1 MGAEVTRLRAR
12 LAASEADRE
21 FQSHLAEAKRC
32 LSRAAHSCG
41 KVINT
46 NRRRGTE
53 ARRAKLAQDT
63 LRRALALVSNIGPL
77 TPRIDHS
84 ERDMLS
90 EEQLAEIARAER
102 AAKDEQAAPAA
113 QTEQVSE

>member
-1 MGAEVTRLRAR
+1 MGRLKAR

-21 FQSHLAEAKRC
+21 LHTHLSQAERC
-32 LSRAAHSCG
+32 LGKAAHSCG

-63 LRRALALVSNIGPL
+63 IRKALSMVSSIGNL

-84 ERDMLS
+84 DRDMLS
-90 EEQLAEIARAER
+90 EEAKADLARADRQARDE
-102 AAKDEQAAPAA
+102 AAAQAAESA
-113 QTEQVSE
+113 QQGSN

>member
-21 FQSHLAEAKRC
+21 LQTHLAEAKRC
-32 LSRAAHSCG
+32 LGKAAHSCG

-63 LRRALALVSNIGPL
+63 IQRALSLVSNIGYL
-77 TPRIDHS
+77 TPRIDHD

-102 AAKDEQAAPAA
+102 EARDEQAA
-113 QTEQVSE
+113 QTVQGSE